1 MVMKKNVIALI
12 IAFCSLAMTSLSAQN
27 VALVDM
33 QYILGKLPAYQ
44 MMNKQVESLTDK
56 WQKEVKQIET
66 EAQSLYEKYQ
76 KEQVFL
82 SDEQKKVKEE
92 EIVAKEKEAYTLKH
106 KYFGP
111 KGELFKKREALMK
124 PIRQEVW
131 KSLKKLAMKRGHQII
146 MDKETSKI
154 VYADPVVDLSKQVL
168 TDLGF
173 E

>member
-1 MVMKKNVIALI
+1 MKKNVIILLLALFSF
-12 IAFCSLAMTSLSAQN
+12 ATSSLSAQR

-33 QYILGKLPAYQ
+33 QYILEKIPAYQ
-44 MMNKQVESLTDK
+44 MMNKQVESLTNK
-56 WQKEVKQIET
+56 WQKEVKQVEKQA
-66 EAQSLYEKYQ
+66 EHLYDKYQ

-82 SDEQKKVKEE
+82 SDEQKKAKEE
-92 EIVAKEKEAYTLKH
+92 EIVAKEKQAYTLKH

-131 KSLKKLAMKRGHQII
+131 KSLKKLASKQGYQII
-146 MDKETSKI
+146 MDKGTSKI
-154 VYADPVVDLSKQVL
+154 VYADPTVDLSKQVL
-168 TDLGF
+168 SELGF

>member
-1 MVMKKNVIALI
+1 MKKNLIALI
-12 IAFCSLAMTSLSAQN
+12 VIVFSLAVSSLSAQK

-33 QYILGKLPAYQ
+33 QYILGKIPAYQ
-44 MMNKQVESLTDK
+44 MMNKQVESLTGK
-56 WQKEVKQIET
+56 WQKEVKQVEKQ
-66 EAQSLYEKYQ
+66 AQTLYEKYQ

-82 SDEQKKVKEE
+82 SDAQKKAKEE
-92 EIVAKEKEAYTLKH
+92 EIVAKEKQAYELKH

-111 KGELFKKREALMK
+111 KGQLFKKREALMK

-131 KSLKKLAMKRGHQII
+131 KSLKKLAMKRGYQII

-154 VYADPVVDLSKQVL
+154 VYADPTVDLSKQVL
-168 TDLGF
+168 GELGF